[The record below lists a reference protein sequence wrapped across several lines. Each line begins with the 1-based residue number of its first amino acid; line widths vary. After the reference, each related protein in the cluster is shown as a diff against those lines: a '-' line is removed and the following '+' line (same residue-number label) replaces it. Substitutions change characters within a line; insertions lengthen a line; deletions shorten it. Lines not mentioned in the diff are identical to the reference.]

1 MILGG
6 GTTPSRFKGP
16 PFGALTHQP
25 SEHTVVVRPDQD
37 LVGTVGGYMKRLVSD
52 LRLADVI
59 DERDWLMEEGCFRHL
74 SAAERHRYDELTDRE
89 QLLIGEATP

>member
-1 MILGG
+1 
-6 GTTPSRFKGP
+6 
-16 PFGALTHQP
+16 
-25 SEHTVVVRPDQD
+25 
-37 LVGTVGGYMKRLVSD
+37 MKNPVSD

-74 SAAERHRYDELTDRE
+74 SAAERVRYDELTDRE